1 MSFTKLIRQ
10 FLTMTFG
17 QNSLLYLTQLSQRN
31 DVYLAANTGVEQPE
45 VPTRLPTSRNLPL
58 FAERYVSVRA

>member
-1 MSFTKLIRQ
+1 
-10 FLTMTFG
+10 MTFG